1 MLSLYGPPPRGWPPV
16 GSWQVGGLTVQLRA
30 GGGGMKGQEMAVVA
44 PEEIS
49 AGEGAQQQIKC

>member
-1 MLSLYGPPPRGWPPV
+1 MAPSRLL
-16 GSWQVGGLTVQLRA
+16 A
-30 GGGGMKGQEMAVVA
+30 GGGANGSITRGEGGMKGQEMAVVA